1 MNWKLYNGYEK
12 NSGNLTTINRLSIL
26 LKLEITNEIEDN
38 IIGIHIIKFGLKVYD
53 KKINYGLIVGGTDIY
68 DEANFLYNRKEVL
81 DNAKFIVVFNKYML
95 NRVLNLSDNQNVF
108 EIKQSFIPIT
118 INKTPNLLLNVYQE
132 RPFKKVYL
140 FIGNLREI
148 KDPFYLKNVFDY
160 LYEKYKYLLVII
172 GNNDNYDKSL
182 FTNGYYYL
190 GSLDYKLT
198 LTQLL
203 YCDGLINSSINEGMS
218 SAIIEALYYKVPVF
232 ARENEGNCAFE
243 NIIIYNSPDHLMN
256 ILMYNFNYNQIIN
269 NGKIEYLLN
278 HHPLTEKFKYES
290 ILSLI

>member
-256 ILMYNFNYNQIIN
+256 ILMYNFDYNQIIN

>member
-1 MNWKLYNGYEK
+1 MNWKLYNDYEK

-26 LKLEITNEIEDN
+26 LKLEITNKIEDN

-53 KKINYGLIVGGTDIY
+53 KNINYGLIVGGTDIY
-68 DEANFLYNRKEVL
+68 EELNSLYNRKYVL
-81 DNAKFIVVFNKYML
+81 DNAKFIVVFNQYML
-95 NRVLNLSDNQNVF
+95 NRVLTLTNNQNVF
-108 EIKQSFIPIT
+108 EIKQSFIPIK
-118 INKTPNLLLNVYQE
+118 INKTPNLLLKVHKE

-140 FIGNLREI
+140 FIGNLRKI

-190 GSLDYKLT
+190 GSLDYKLA
-198 LTQLL
+198 LIQLL

-232 ARENEGNCAFE
+232 ARENEGNSAFK

-269 NGKIEYLLN
+269 NGRIEYILN
-278 HHPLTEKFKYES
+278 HHPLTEKFKYET